1 MRLVTVIITALLIF
15 GCSSRVP
22 LTKGLIKDY
31 GLSIND
37 ITKLQLYV
45 SDDILL
51 EKHQKKIDK
60 NIDSTDYSLK
70 KVEDYYVN
78 QIIFAKETPC
88 IAGSAAPDKLSV
100 AFEHPGDYLIFIS
113 NPHNERA
120 FYYYKPDRRL
130 LHDTVFSRP
139 SDAGYGNWKTIGDE
153 TYSDTLY
160 SVLIK
165 NEMPFLMVDKSS
177 LKNFILDARKV
188 KGVKQSELNRL

>member
-1 MRLVTVIITALLIF
+1 MRLAALIITTLFLF

-37 ITKLQLYV
+37 ITRLQLYV

-78 QIIFAKETPC
+78 QILFASETPC
-88 IAGSAAPDKLSV
+88 VAGSAAPDRLSV
-100 AFEHPGDYLIFIS
+100 AFEHPGDYLIFTS
-113 NPHNERA
+113 GAHDDRT
-120 FYYYKPDRRL
+120 FYYYKPDRKL
-130 LHDTVFSRP
+130 LHDTVLSRP
-139 SDAGYGNWKTIGDE
+139 SDAGYANWKTIGDE
-153 TYSDTLY
+153 TYEDTLY

-165 NEMPFLMVDKSS
+165 KNMPFLMVDKSS
-177 LKNFILDARKV
+177 LKNFILDSRKV
-188 KGVKQSELNRL
+188 KGIKQSELNGR